1 MDKKI
6 KNNKHLTF
14 EINHR
19 KWGWGGD
26 GVELLIYEITGSGH
40 YPVTHQKMA
49 CLFLSLPT
57 YYGIN
62 NTNTIS
68 DQITGNY
75 WPHTKALDHN
85 KPSHICHQLHS
96 IVSKVVSTFDPA
108 TCNLVDYILKT
119 SSLIHFCTKHG
130 LVQTSKHYSFRIFRL
145 VHEITLFCAGCA
157 LNINL
162 FIHICR
168 AGLKPIGPI
177 GPCAWFYRPCC
188 ELTGNLGRPKLFPI
202 GPRTS

>member
-1 MDKKI
+1 MSTTLLHTKKWHAYFYHFPPIMVSTIQTLSQI
-6 KNNKHLTF
+6 KSQEIIGHIQKHL
-14 EINHR
+14 
-19 KWGWGGD
+19 
-26 GVELLIYEITGSGH
+26 ITTSPLT
-40 YPVTHQKMA
+40 YVTNCIQD
-49 CLFLSLPT
+49 F
-57 YYGIN
+57 
-62 NTNTIS
+62 
-68 DQITGNY
+68 
-75 WPHTKALDHN
+75 
-85 KPSHICHQLHS
+85 
-96 IVSKVVSTFDPA
+96 VSKVVSTFDQA

-119 SSLIHFCTKHG
+119 SSCIHFCTKHG

-168 AGLKPIGPI
+168 AGLKPNGPI
-177 GPCAWFYRPCC
+177 GPRAQFYRPCC